1 MQRKS
6 KNKMH
11 TFSRK
16 TVKYTNMYSIEYVYI
31 AAFII
36 LNKFQLM
43 LYRYDIQMI
52 ISLFRSVLN
61 FSINKHTDF
70 YDAY

>member
-16 TVKYTNMYSIEYVYI
+16 TVKYANMYSIEYVYI
-31 AAFII
+31 ASFII